1 MGVPISGV
9 FPEIRDHNDEQA
21 YQYMALHPGQ
31 RAEDIP
37 IEYIFIGSC
46 TNGRLSDLQEAA
58 TILEGKKSKMGSQA
72 SWFQDHVQ
80 LEKRQKNWG

>member
-58 TILEGKKSKMGSQA
+58 TILEKNQRWGHRHRGSRIT
-72 SWFQDHVQ
+72 SS
-80 LEKRQKNWG
+80 